1 MTEKLGVIEVTE
13 VDDISAVC
21 RVVNGNGFL
30 VGDLA
35 KTVTQ

>member
-1 MTEKLGVIEVTE
+1 MTDKLGVIEVTE
-13 VDDISAVC
+13 VDDISAVP
-21 RVVNGNGFL
+21 RDQRHWLL